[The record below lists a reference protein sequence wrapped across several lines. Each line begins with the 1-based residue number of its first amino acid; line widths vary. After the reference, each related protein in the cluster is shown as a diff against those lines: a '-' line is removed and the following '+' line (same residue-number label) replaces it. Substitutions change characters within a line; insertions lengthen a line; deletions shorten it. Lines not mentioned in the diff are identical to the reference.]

1 MHRWLYQFLLLGFD
15 EGVQRIARNETK
27 RTKSMTGQQGR
38 DVITLTEAASMIG
51 RNYGHKP
58 SVATVWR
65 WAKKG
70 LSGYRLATI
79 RIGRRYRTTTTA
91 VREFVERLSEGGHK
105 PVDRQAAERIPTDT
119 FTKAEIAEA
128 HRQQDREVAE
138 AKKRLRQYASSP
150 NGGRRHGYRGT
161 STQIGGA

>member
-1 MHRWLYQFLLLGFD
+1 
-15 EGVQRIARNETK
+15 
-27 RTKSMTGQQGR
+27 MTGQQGR
-38 DVITLTEAASMIG
+38 TVITLTEAADMIG
-51 RNYGHKP
+51 RIYGHKP

-70 LSGYRLATI
+70 LCGCRLATI

-91 VREFVERLSEGGHK
+91 VREFVERLSEGGDK
-105 PVDRQAAERIPTDT
+105 PVEKRAAGHMPTEP

-128 HRQQDREVAE
+128 RRQQERDVDE

-150 NGGRRHGYRGT
+150 KGGQRDRYRGT
-161 STQIGGA
+161 SIKKGGA